1 MHENGAQHGSQLFAK
16 LGFKELVGIRSDK
29 ETSCTTAWSF
39 FIGGNMSKIAIGFA
53 SLVMVCII
61 ALTDGLSVQAAAFT
75 RVRVGYTYYTTSDT
89 YVEYYAKWFDSVDDA
104 KVQLFQID
112 RDDLAQRSDGYL
124 FECNTKWELQ
134 GVTENNS
141 VTIKYSNPMTY
152 NMEVPEVALSNPY
165 NRIDIYLHLSDG
177 STISFESIGGKN
189 DLGNI
194 ALFELY
200 EYGTCEISNEI
211 VITLIKG
218 VAIDS
223 VDIRV
228 SLFADMRTAPYRPMS
243 WFGNASIDFGDYNN
257 VPNLVASLDKKVD
270 QIVTPSVIDKDK
282 VDQFEQDVESKKEYT
297 DQLADDSKV
306 DKPTISDD
314 ILNPMDRVDG
324 TALNEMGGL
333 IGAIF
338 TSPTLGSIATMTLVF
353 ALIGYI
359 MYGKKG

>member
-39 FIGGNMSKIAIGFA
+39 FIGGNMSKIAIGFV
-53 SLVMVCII
+53 SLVLACII

-89 YVEYYAKWFDSVDDA
+89 YVECWAKWFDSVEDA
-104 KVQLFQID
+104 QVGLFQIAQ
-112 RDDLAQRSDGYL
+112 DDLAQRSDGYL

-134 GVTENNS
+134 GVTEDNS
-141 VTIKYSNPMTY
+141 VMIKYSNPMTY
-152 NMEVPEVALSNPY
+152 NLQVPEVAMSNPY

-194 ALFELY
+194 AVFELY
-200 EYGTCEISNEI
+200 EYGTCEMSEEI
-211 VITLIKG
+211 VITLIRG

-228 SLFADMRTAPYRPMS
+228 SMFADMRTAPYRPMS
-243 WFGNASIDFGDYNN
+243 WFGNASIEFGNYYNTGAI
-257 VPNLVASLDKKVD
+257 LADIDRKAD
-270 QIVTPSVIDKDK
+270 AIITPSVDDSNKVTDFEDSIADKG
-282 VDQFEQDVESKKEYT
+282 EQS
-297 DQLADDSKV
+297 DQLLEDSKV
-306 DKPTISDD
+306 EKPTVSDE
-314 ILNPMDRVDG
+314 ILNPMDKVDDD
-324 TALNEMGGL
+324 ALDSMGGM
-333 IGAIF
+333 IGAVF
-338 TSPTLGSIATMTLVF
+338 VSPTLGSIALLTLTF
-353 ALIGYI
+353 AFLGFIL
-359 MYGKKG
+359 YGKR